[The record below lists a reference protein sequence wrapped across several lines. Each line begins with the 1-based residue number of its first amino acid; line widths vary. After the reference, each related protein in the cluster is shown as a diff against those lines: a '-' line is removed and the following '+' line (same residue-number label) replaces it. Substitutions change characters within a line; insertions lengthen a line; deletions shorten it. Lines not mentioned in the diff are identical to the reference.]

1 VRLAVLLNPLAGHAR
16 RDPGLAGRLAAQL
29 GKRGALHVTGAA
41 ELPALCARLREDRI
55 DLVALCGGDGTGQA
69 TLTELLRA
77 YRATDARLPRI
88 ALLGGGTVNTVARN
102 LGVRGAPVAVLAR
115 LLDANARGA
124 LATVAHPLLAVNGR
138 HGFLFAAALGAR
150 FLELYY
156 DTPRPGPARAAL
168 LAARVAGS
176 AALGGALSRR
186 LFRPAGTAL
195 SIDGAAPQTLDA
207 RLLVAS
213 TVEDVGVGMR
223 ICPRASSAP
232 GRFQL
237 VASALPPSTMA
248 RQLPAVLA
256 GRPLDGEPA
265 LHVDRLCARAELVFD
280 GDEPYTLD
288 GDLFRARAVTVA
300 HAGTLSIVR
309 A

>member
-1 VRLAVLLNPLAGHAR
+1 VKLAVLLNPFAGRAR
-16 RDPGLAGRLAAQL
+16 RDPGLPGRLRALL
-29 GKRGALHVTGAA
+29 GERGALYISSPV
-41 ELPALCARLREDRI
+41 ELPALSATLCARGV
-55 DLVALCGGDGTGQA
+55 DLIALCGGDGTGQA
-69 TLTELLRA
+69 TLTELTRA
-77 YRATDARLPRI
+77 YRAAGARLPPI
-88 ALLGGGTVNTVARN
+88 ALLGGGTVNTVAHN
-102 LGVRGAPVAVLAR
+102 LGVRGAPEAVLTR
-115 LLDANARGA
+115 LLDAAACGA
-124 LATVAHPLLAVNGR
+124 LPSVAQPLLAVNGR

-156 DTPRPGPARAAL
+156 DAPSPGPTRAAL

-176 AALGGALSRR
+176 AAVGGALSRR
-186 LFRPAGTAL
+186 LFRPARTTL
-195 SIDGAAPQTLDA
+195 SIDGEAALRLDA

-213 TVEDVGVGMR
+213 TVADVGVGMR

-237 VASALPPSTMA
+237 VASALPPSVMA

-256 GRPLDGEPA
+256 GRALDGAPE
-265 LHVDRLCARAELVFD
+265 LHVDRLAVRAELVFD
-280 GDEPYTLD
+280 DDEPYTLD
-288 GDLFRARAVTVA
+288 GDLFRARAVTIA